1 MANFSVELRTIVEAG
16 VNIFGFPYD
25 FYDESKRA
33 EFEKAF
39 IRHFYFREIGC
50 ETTERFRWYLEDK
63 MRTVFPYYNELFKA
77 AQIEYNIL
85 DNYNVTEEY
94 EIRRKGLDK
103 ENNVSSSVGRA
114 SDNQSSET
122 TEYRDGSGT
131 VTTTG
136 STDDSQTVT
145 ETGKT
150 DRDSTVTQTSDSKL
164 SIDEKKSLHSKRLFL
179 DTPQGILEIRDSK
192 YITNI
197 TDTTDTTI
205 TEATHDTEGTVAT
218 NTDEDVSTQN
228 SKQLT
233 GGSTSNQ
240 QVTNSDVSETTSSTI
255 YNGEHRATHDN
266 NTRVEKVGD
275 HVETSVYTKKGNI
288 GIDTDSD
295 MITKHINLQK
305 VLRNIERMFFEECE
319 DLFMLVY
326 E

>member
-1 MANFSVELRTIVEAG
+1 MANFSVELRTVVEAG
-16 VNIFGFPYD
+16 VNIFGFPYE

-33 EFEKAF
+33 EFEKNF

-103 ENNVSSSVGRA
+103 ENNVSSSVGST
-114 SDNQSSET
+114 SDNQTSET
-122 TEYRDGSGT
+122 NETRKGEGSVISTGGANESLTENVAEDGKEIESANSSKEST
-131 VTTTG
+131 ATQVT
-136 STDDSQTVT
+136 DSHKVQ
-145 ETGKT
+145 KY
-150 DRDSTVTQTSDSKL
+150 
-164 SIDEKKSLHSKRLFL
+164 L
-179 DTPQGILEIRDSK
+179 DTPQGALDISQSK
-192 YITNI
+192 YLTNL
-197 TDTTDTTI
+197 TD
-205 TEATHDTEGTVAT
+205 
-218 NTDEDVSTQN
+218 
-228 SKQLT
+228 
-233 GGSTSNQ
+233 NQ
-240 QVTNSDVSETTSSTI
+240 ENTSSTTTGSEDVNSQGTKTVDKDTVRTVQGESTNQQSSATTDDSSTNSTAVF
-255 YNGEHRATHDN
+255 NGEHRLTHDN
-266 NTRVEKVGD
+266 NTRTEKVGD
-275 HVETSVYTKKGNI
+275 HVETSKYTKKGNI